1 MLTSVFLKTIR
12 DMRGQILGW
21 GVGMSILAGSTVLA
35 YTYFLATSNIQD
47 FIEMLPDVFQRL
59 IGNQT
64 APNALEGFLRLKLFD
79 SWLPIFLCV
88 FAILRGAAA
97 IVGEEERRTMD
108 LLMANPVRR
117 GRVLLEK
124 FAASAVALILM
135 CGLTSVGLALAVGT
149 TGADASIGRLVWATF
164 NAIPIALVFG
174 ALALV
179 GSSVARRTR
188 HAATASVALLIGS
201 YFLYTLAPLS
211 PSIEPWARLSLF
223 YYYSKTEPFGGGIVM
238 GYVALFLGITG
249 VLVAAAAAAFR
260 RKDLAS

>member
-1 MLTSVFLKTIR
+1 MLTSVFLKSIR
-12 DMRGQILGW
+12 DMRGQILGL
-21 GVGMSILAGSTVLA
+21 GVGTAVLAGSMVLI
-35 YTYFLATSNIQD
+35 FPSFQDMSDFQD
-47 FIEMLPDVFQRL
+47 FIKLMPAFVQKL
-59 IGNQT
+59 IGDQM
-64 APNALEGFLRLKLFD
+64 AANALEGFLRLKLFD
-79 SWLPIFLCV
+79 SWLPIFLSV
-88 FAILRGAAA
+88 FSILHGAAA

-117 GRVLLEK
+117 RRVLLEK
-124 FAASAVALILM
+124 FTANAVALTLM
-135 CGLTSVGLALAVGT
+135 CGLTSVGLVVGVGI

-179 GSSVARRTR
+179 GSSVADRTR

-211 PSIEPWARLSLF
+211 PSIEPWAKLSLF
-223 YYYSKTEPFGGGIVM
+223 YYYSKTEPFEGGIM
-238 GYVALFLGITG
+238 IGYVALLVGLTG
-249 VLVAAAAAAFR
+249 ALVAVAAAAFR